1 MEYED
6 VQDYILLQDMFQ
18 ARCEEVCGL
27 LIPLNDSYKCLYDF
41 EIYSDPD
48 EVFGEGDEYWEY
60 GGHEHHSAEFPL
72 NFLWEDDEKIKQ
84 YVEDELKK
92 REHAKIEE
100 RLRMEKLVEEALEKR
115 DREEYERLKAK
126 FGGV

>member
-6 VQDYILLQDMFQ
+6 VQDYIQLQDMFQ
-18 ARCEEVCGL
+18 TRCEEVCGL
-27 LIPLNDSYKCLYDF
+27 LTPLNDSYKYLYTF
-41 EIYSDPD
+41 EIGDN
-48 EVFGEGDEYWEY
+48 EVLGEGDEYVGY
-60 GGHEHHSAEFPL
+60 GGSEHHSAEFPL
-72 NFLWEDDEKIKQ
+72 NFLWEDGEKIKQ

-92 REHAKIEE
+92 REQAKIEE

-126 FGGV
+126 FGGA

>member
-1 MEYED
+1 MRYKD

-27 LIPLNDSYKCLYDF
+27 LIPLDDSYRYLSEF
-41 EIYSDPD
+41 EISDN
-48 EVFGEGDEYWEY
+48 EVFGEGDEYVGY
-60 GGHEHHSAEFPL
+60 GGSEHHSAEFPL
-72 NFLWEDDEKIKQ
+72 NFLYKDDEDIKK

-92 REHAKIEE
+92 REQEKEAE
-100 RLRMEKLVEEALEKR
+100 RLRIQKAQEIFQEKR

-126 FGGV
+126 FGGA

>member
-1 MEYED
+1 MRYED
-6 VQDYILLQDMFQ
+6 VQDYIQLQDMFQ

-27 LIPLNDSYKCLYDF
+27 LIPLNDSFKYLDTF
-41 EIYSDPD
+41 EIIDN
-48 EVFGEGDEYWEY
+48 EVFGEGDEYCGY
-60 GGHEHHSAEFPL
+60 GGYEPHSAEFPL
-72 NFLWEDDEKIKQ
+72 NFLYKDDEDIKQ

-92 REHAKIEE
+92 REQEKEAE
-100 RLRMEKLVEEALEKR
+100 RLRIQKAQEIFQEKR

>member
-1 MEYED
+1 MKYKD

-27 LIPLNDSYKCLYDF
+27 LTPLNDYYRYLNEF
-41 EIYSDPD
+41 EIIDN
-48 EVFGEGDEYWEY
+48 EVWGEGDEYLGY
-60 GGHEHHSAEFPL
+60 GESDHHSAKFPS
-72 NFLWEDDEKIKQ
+72 NFLWKDDEEIKQ
-84 YVEDELKK
+84 YVEDELKR
-92 REHAKIEE
+92 REQAKEAE
-100 RLRMEKLVEEALEKR
+100 RLRIQKLEEEYQEKR

>member
-1 MEYED
+1 MRYED
-6 VQDYILLQDMFQ
+6 VKDYILLQEMFQ

-27 LIPLNDSYKCLYDF
+27 LTSLDDSYKHLSEF

-48 EVFGEGDEYWEY
+48 EVWGEGDEYWSY
-60 GGHEHHSAEFPL
+60 GGHEHHSAKFPL
-72 NFLWEDDEKIKQ
+72 RFLWEDDEEIKQ

-92 REHAKIEE
+92 RRDAKEAE
-100 RLRMEKLVEEALEKR
+100 RLRIQKIREEVQEKR

>member
-1 MEYED
+1 MRYED
-6 VQDYILLQDMFQ
+6 VQDYIQLQDMFQ

-27 LIPLNDSYKCLYDF
+27 LTPLNDSYKYLTDF

-48 EVFGEGDEYWEY
+48 EVWGEGDEYIGY
-60 GGHEHHSAEFPL
+60 GGSEHHSARFSL
-72 NFLWEDDEKIKQ
+72 SFLWKDDEEIKQ

-92 REHAKIEE
+92 REQEKETE
-100 RLRMEKLVEEALEKR
+100 RLRIKKIQEEFQEKR